1 MDYSY
6 LLSSISEKVTVL
18 QGTRYDINLQISNDA
33 LKMYF
38 GETGRDLR
46 LLESE
51 RNVYNSNAIPNTFT
65 KQPYTRVGIGGS
77 SDGKFDITVER
88 NFSGCVTR
96 FSIDGAPIPLNNFVV
111 TGHQNLKVFGS
122 KDNVTLSCH
131 SCYTLGSCPNNS
143 LCIITGPFSSN
154 THECRCLNG
163 YQSRNNTCINPTLA
177 TTSVALTVTPIQTG
191 IGQITDGIENPT
203 TSTRLSLNTIMGV
216 AGGCLFVLIVV
227 FAALLLV
234 IRCAYIRGKQKQ
246 TVQFAMRVS
255 YPSNKEEEDIDP
267 KPDSFIPGETRVTRL
282 RSNNYVQTA
291 IKHTRDPSSEIDTDS
306 TIDGPNHLL
315 YSYRK
320 STSQET
326 GFHTASE
333 FDTPSRQSS
342 PRRAY
347 DSGKSSSEQY
357 DSDIETDSESL
368 NTSGIEECL
377 SPHDIR
383 LLNSTG
389 NVPIGLPHYR
399 KKHLSSKERIALT
412 PLHPNASYL
421 LTEDETGSEVSTT
434 TNTTNQRICNDDDSI
449 VSDPDGPKWYKQSS
463 PSTIVSTDNT
473 PTHYHSHTLDSY
485 KRPKRR
491 MPPGTFRPHK
501 SNSPPHFY
509 VSHNGH
515 SPLSSSPLVQKAHR
529 FDYPPYSPATSSSR
543 GYHYDAAV
551 DMGGA
556 RLPAIEE
563 SAQFIHHQPPYH
575 MRQHSDHAYRDM
587 GHIPHPQI
595 HPELNPIPYYPG
607 YQGTNLTPGGGVGG
621 LTPGS
626 GISSTNYR
634 DLNSFA
640 QVNPITYWE
649 QQQRLRPTVDDGLS
663 FLAEPYTK
671 FEDVSTT
678 PSVIESTVIDDESVI
693 TSSEFG
699 SIRRPMTSRGLHG
712 EVGPVMFSKLP
723 RSRRNSERDSS
734 EIISRDING
743 SNTTLEDDAVP
754 HNVLKYPITHFPS
767 ADCNTPTFI
776 SSRERNGMLDSAST
790 LAAED

>member
-1 MDYSY
+1 
-6 LLSSISEKVTVL
+6 
-18 QGTRYDINLQISNDA
+18 
-33 LKMYF
+33 MYF

-46 LLESE
+46 LLDSE
-51 RNVYNSNAIPNTFT
+51 RNIYNSNSVPNTFT
-65 KQPYTRVGIGGS
+65 KQPYTRVSIGGS
-77 SDGKFDITVER
+77 SDGKFDITVEG
-88 NFSGCVTR
+88 NFSGCVTG
-96 FSIDGAPIPLNNFVV
+96 FSIDGAPIPLNNFIE
-111 TGHQNLKVFGS
+111 TGHQNLQVFGS
-122 KDNVTLSCH
+122 RDNVTRSCH
-131 SCYTLGSCPNNS
+131 GCYTPGSCPDNS
-143 LCIITGPFSSN
+143 LCVITGHFSSN

-163 YQSRNNTCINPTLA
+163 YQSRNNTCVNPTLA
-177 TTSVALTVTPIQTG
+177 TNAVTPTVSPIPTG
-191 IGQITDGIENPT
+191 RGQITDGIENPT
-203 TSTRLSLNTIMGV
+203 TTTRLSLHAIMGI
-216 AGGCLFVLIVV
+216 AGGCLFVFIVL

-234 IRCAYIRGKQKQ
+234 IRCAYTRGKQKQ

-255 YPSNKEEEDIDP
+255 YPANNEEEIDS
-267 KPDSFIPGETRVTRL
+267 KQDSIIPGVTRVTRP
-282 RSNNYVQTA
+282 RPNNYVQTA

-306 TIDGPNHLL
+306 TIDGPAHSFC
-315 YSYRK
+315 SYRK

-377 SPHDIR
+377 SPRDMR
-383 LLNSTG
+383 LLNSNG
-389 NVPIGLPHYR
+389 NIPMGVPPHYR

-421 LTEDETGSEVSTT
+421 LTEDETSSEVSTT
-434 TNTTNQRICNDDDSI
+434 TNTTNQRMCNDNDSI
-449 VSDPDGPKWYKQSS
+449 MSDPDGPKWYKQSS
-463 PSTIVSTDNT
+463 PSTIVSSDNT
-473 PTHYHSHTLDSY
+473 PSHYNSHTLDSY
-485 KRPKRR
+485 KRSKRR

-515 SPLSSSPLVQKAHR
+515 PQLSSSPLVQKAHR
-529 FDYPPYSPATSSSR
+529 FDYPAPYSPASSSSR
-543 GYHYDAAV
+543 GFHYDAAV

-556 RLPAIEE
+556 RLPSIEE
-563 SAQFIHHQPPYH
+563 SAQFLHHQPPYH
-575 MRQHSDHAYRDM
+575 MRQHSDHVYRDNR
-587 GHIPHPQI
+587 HIPHPHPHQI
-595 HPELNPIPYYPG
+595 HPELDPIPYYPG
-607 YQGTNLTPGGGVGG
+607 YQGTNLTPGGGVAG

-626 GISSTNYR
+626 GISSINYR

-678 PSVIESTVIDDESVI
+678 PSVVESTIIDDESSVI

-699 SIRRPMTSRGLHG
+699 GIRRPMTSRGLHG
-712 EVGPVMFSKLP
+712 EVPPVMLSKLP

-734 EIISRDING
+734 ELISRDMNG

-754 HNVLKYPITHFPS
+754 NQYPITHFPS

-776 SSRERNGMLDSAST
+776 SSRERNGMLNSAST